1 MNNTDTSSADCQFVK
16 VPLHL
21 FCRLDNNLRS
31 MLFTLIQL
39 STYYAEEDGWFFR
52 DCEDLQKQSNLSENL
67 VRATLDGLYMKGLID
82 VKCEG
87 KGKGRNT
94 HPNFFKV
101 NFERFKD
108 YEKDDIEKCIK
119 DPRLGINTPKYKGS
133 HYHPSYLDKS
143 DRVVVTETVVV
154 EDAVNDKVDDEV
166 SNVVENVVKSE
177 DNIDNIYNIDNKENK
192 DNIKNID
199 NKDNSKN
206 INNIDINNNE
216 INYDIYKDRETWHS
230 SLPNEM
236 NQSEY
241 LKERIIFE
249 LYQLHDYYL
258 ILNKIEEIEKLFRR
272 GCSDKYRERILH
284 ILNEKSNEIGF
295 KFDIYLK

>member
-52 DCEDLQKQSNLSENL
+52 GCEDLQKQSNLSENL

-82 VKCEG
+82 VRCEG

-108 YEKDDIEKCIK
+108 YEKDDIEKCFK
-119 DPRLGINTPKYKGS
+119 DPRLVINTPKYKGS

-143 DRVVVTETVVV
+143 DRAVVTETVVV
-154 EDAVNDKVDDEV
+154 KDAVNDKVDDEV
-166 SNVVENVVKSE
+166 NNVVEKLVKSE
-177 DNIDNIYNIDNKENK
+177 DNINNIDNKNNICNNNIFNNSNNIIYNKENTLLNIDYYFNSGLQSYEGLK
-192 DNIKNID
+192 IKSLLAEKINSISEIKNIKELLQSMLD
-199 NKDNSKN
+199 VNRFITNNQHMFISSKVESLRGKVEELLGAKRRELEQINK
-206 INNIDINNNE
+206 
-216 INYDIYKDRETWHS
+216 T
-230 SLPNEM
+230 
-236 NQSEY
+236 
-241 LKERIIFE
+241 
-249 LYQLHDYYL
+249 
-258 ILNKIEEIEKLFRR
+258 
-272 GCSDKYRERILH
+272 
-284 ILNEKSNEIGF
+284 
-295 KFDIYLK
+295 